1 MVCRN
6 CMSHSL
12 QNRWPLTYV
21 LKCFSM
27 CLPNIERLT
36 AIGGKLFA
44 EIPFWSCWE
53 DLLDA
58 LPHFTKWALPLPY
71 TALKTSLIALITE
84 AISFSFLSSFLS
96 VIIWSQHS
104 PQSPAESHQ
113 RRWPFVIKEKNYV
126 CLCVYY
132 IYIHSYFIIIK
143 KSHVMKGK
151 SPCFIYTGFKIVCR
165 IKECDMWRKTE
176 TGPLTGRPWVAF
188 CFFVLFPKFSST
200 CVLTTFG
207 MKDAYESF

>member
-12 QNRWPLTYV
+12 QNRWPLIYV

-27 CLPNIERLT
+27 CLPNIGRLT

-58 LPHFTKWALPLPY
+58 LPRFTKWALPLPY

-104 PQSPAESHQ
+104 SQSPAESHQ
-113 RRWPFVIKEKNYV
+113 RRWPFVIKEKNYE

-132 IYIHSYFIIIK
+132 IYIYTQLFHYYKEVSCNERR
-143 KSHVMKGK
+143 KSLFYIH
-151 SPCFIYTGFKIVCR
+151 R
-165 IKECDMWRKTE
+165 IQNCM
-176 TGPLTGRPWVAF
+176 
-188 CFFVLFPKFSST
+188 
-200 CVLTTFG
+200 
-207 MKDAYESF
+207 